1 MIDEPRQT
9 RLDRIAAALE
19 RKNYPEAKQLLKPLY
34 RESPNDPWVQF
45 YIGRLYEETDK
56 TQAAEKAYRQLLR
69 DASLPKLL
77 TKARQGLQRL
87 EQREKERRQQAIAQ
101 IQSDPKSLE
110 QGVLILEATPAEKR
124 TDAAQALARILQI
137 DPYTARLRLQTHG
150 WRLYRIGTL
159 GELRVYGE
167 ELRQAQIPVF
177 WSTLSDIAQIQV
189 FRVRYFQSITPQSA
203 TVVCR
208 DDRDRLGALTFNWSE
223 VSQRVDGRLPIFID
237 AVHYDISRK
246 SAEQIQRKTETHDYA
261 QVCDLQLPDRRC
273 LLRFGDWSY
282 QFVEGV
288 QFTENSQQPHANIG
302 GLTNRIKWNA
312 LLAVL
317 SKQLPH
323 AKVWSEFTPFAETA
337 IEYSLMLERLTT
349 HIDLPRKEPSIW
361 DATFQ
366 LYSGLVCLR
375 KG

>member
-1 MIDEPRQT
+1 M
-9 RLDRIAAALE
+9 
-19 RKNYPEAKQLLKPLY
+19 
-34 RESPNDPWVQF
+34 
-45 YIGRLYEETDK
+45 
-56 TQAAEKAYRQLLR
+56 
-69 DASLPKLL
+69 
-77 TKARQGLQRL
+77 
-87 EQREKERRQQAIAQ
+87 
-101 IQSDPKSLE
+101 QSDPKSIE

-177 WSTLSDIAQIQV
+177 WATLSDIAQIQV

-203 TVVCR
+203 TVVCQ

-223 VSQRVDGRLPIFID
+223 VSQRVDGRLPIFVN
-237 AVHYDISRK
+237 AVHYDISRR
-246 SAEQIQRKTETHDYA
+246 SSEQIQRKTETHDYA

-273 LLRFGDWSY
+273 FLRFGDWSY

-288 QFTENSQQPHANIG
+288 QFTTNPQQPHANIG
-302 GLTNRIKWNA
+302 GVTNRIKWNA

-317 SKQLPH
+317 SKQLPR

-349 HIDLPRKEPSIW
+349 HIDLPRKEPSDW
-361 DATFQ
+361 DAAFQ
-366 LYSGLVCLR
+366 LYSGLAFLR
-375 KG
+375 KGLGVRF